1 MPPKR
6 CLTCKRGWDT
16 CSPPNTD
23 EGPSMRHSQ
32 HSSTRLASQGATLA
46 QPHRDVE
53 IPVVSQ
59 QQPTVLLPPD
69 LMGSI
74 VSTVAA
80 EVNKQL
86 AARQHQEAL
95 QRPAMLQ
102 TSENNTARVR
112 LTLALQVSPFIAYF

>member
-1 MPPKR
+1 
-6 CLTCKRGWDT
+6 
-16 CSPPNTD
+16 
-23 EGPSMRHSQ
+23 MRDSQ

-69 LMGSI
+69 LMESI
-74 VSTVAA
+74 ISMVAA

-86 AARQHQEAL
+86 AA
-95 QRPAMLQ
+95 
-102 TSENNTARVR
+102 
-112 LTLALQVSPFIAYF
+112 